1 MKKALIK
8 LLEVEQL
15 PATIEISQISDCQIK
30 YVFSARTHKLEKEQI
45 LEVTFFSIKDRLPEF
60 RVFFNKETYITEKLT
75 LERKWSESMIT
86 SLLPWYSFKKIV
98 CVNNASSEI
107 VRTFFKSNEAPI
119 DILSDF
125 QKNIKDKKLD
135 LRHRKIKARI
145 DNKMLEIK
153 PLPKNFKKW
162 INDVA
167 LIESRY
173 IYYKRKGKAINGFCT
188 VCGKNVLLAEAKHN
202 EQGHCPNCKSRVA
215 LKAEGRAT
223 KIFDHTRVSYIQ
235 KTPDGIVVREFY
247 ARKKYHDHY
256 KNPELI
262 YMEEER
268 HFINKDSV
276 SSYSFGKFLSTEEYR
291 WREGV
296 NSGGYFDYYKDY
308 RSVLYTKN
316 LDKTLENTPFQYSE
330 IKTYALKYHK
340 FEVLHYVNRYKK
352 FPCIEH
358 LIKLNLWALTD
369 DALGNNYYHDSLDF
383 NSSSLKEIL
392 GLNRDELKLLIN
404 VDGTSQDV
412 ALIKKASERNLILKK
427 EMLEW
432 IRSNNAY
439 GPAMDII
446 NHTTI
451 QRVIKYSSIQYDR
464 YSSEKVRI
472 LTILQWWKDY
482 LDNADFL
489 GYNLSS
495 KRVLFPKDI
504 KKAHDN
510 ILTLIQIKEN
520 QRLNEL
526 ISKRYQELFDKY
538 YFKDEDLFI
547 RPPASY
553 EEIIREGISLKHCVA
568 TNYSKSYAEGKTDLL
583 FIRKSSD
590 EQVPYYTVEFR
601 NGKIVQIHGYDHTKP
616 TEEIN
621 NFISKW
627 LHKKHLKLNKK
638 IA

>member
-1 MKKALIK
+1 MRKAKLK

-15 PATIEISQISDCQIK
+15 PEAIEISQISDCHIK

-60 RVFFNKETYITEKLT
+60 RVFFNKESFIAEKLT
-75 LERKWSESMIT
+75 PERKWSESMIT
-86 SLLPWYSFKKIV
+86 SLLPWYSLKKIV
-98 CVNNASSEI
+98 CVNNTSAEI
-107 VRTFFKSNEAPI
+107 VKSYFKTNEVPI
-119 DILSDF
+119 DILSNF

-135 LRHRKIKARI
+135 LRHKKIKARI

-173 IYYKRKGKAINGFCT
+173 IYYKRKGKVINGFCT
-188 VCGKNVLLAEAKHN
+188 VCGKDVFLAQAKHN
-202 EQGHCPNCKSRVA
+202 EQGHCPNCKNKVTF
-215 LKAEGRAT
+215 KAQGKAT
-223 KIFDHTRVSYIQ
+223 KILDHTRIAYIQ
-235 KTPDGIVVREFY
+235 KTTDGIVVREFY

-256 KNPELI
+256 RNPDLQ
-262 YMEEER
+262 YWEEER
-268 HFINKDSV
+268 HFISKDST

-291 WREGV
+291 WCEGV
-296 NSGGYFDYYKDY
+296 RSGGYFDYYRDY
-308 RSVLYTKN
+308 RGVLYTKD
-316 LDKTLENTPFQYSE
+316 LDKALENTPFQYSQ
-330 IKTYALKYHK
+330 IKTYALKHHK
-340 FEVLHYVNRYKK
+340 FDVLNYFGRYKK

-358 LIKLNLWALTD
+358 LIKLNLWALTEE
-369 DALGNNYYHDSLDF
+369 ALSYSSYRDSLDF
-383 NSSSLKEIL
+383 SKPSLKEIL
-392 GLNRDELKLLIN
+392 GLNRNELKFLIAIN
-404 VDGTSQDV
+404 GTSQDV
-412 ALIKKASERNLILKK
+412 ALIKKASERNLVLKK

-439 GPAMDII
+439 EPVMDII
-446 NHTTI
+446 NYTTI
-451 QRVIKYSSIQYDR
+451 QKAIKYSSIHYDK
-464 YSSEKVRI
+464 YSPEKVRI
-472 LTILQWWKDY
+472 LTVLQWWKDY

-495 KRVLFPKDI
+495 KRILFPKDI
-504 KKAHDN
+504 KKAHDD

-520 QRLNEL
+520 ERLNEL
-526 ISKRYQELFDKY
+526 ISKRYQELFNKY
-538 YFKDEDLFI
+538 YFKDDNFFI
-547 RPPASY
+547 RPPKSY
-553 EEIIREGISLKHCVA
+553 KEIIQEGISLKHCVA

-583 FIRKSSD
+583 FVRKPSD
-590 EQVPYYTVEFR
+590 EETPYYTVEFR
-601 NGKIVQIHGYDHTKP
+601 NGKIIQIHGYNHTKP

-627 LHKKHLKLNKK
+627 LQKKHLKLNKK